1 MANSI
6 LGLIKTIKS
15 AGLYGGSFK
24 PPEPLPNSIAAKQIE
39 QQELAE
45 EAANRPENQLQQT
58 QKAQQDAVSE
68 LQKAQQQI
76 QQLQG
81 ELQNSQATTQQQQQ
95 AVEAQAQQAIQKA
108 QMDAAYELQ
117 AEKIK
122 NQKELLSMQ
131 HKHMVGMQKAPKD
144 QGGILA
150 NQLKRVV
157 SRVSK
162 MAAIQIEDRHP
173 AAVTPVSTTLA
184 VNKKIPANKPIKDIG
199 TANTAEHI
207 AANQTKLATQGF
219 SPVTDQQ
226 YEAMSPLEQKAYSSR
241 QSNKYLN
248 EQYAQQSPNAPV
260 AGLMPSMGQ
269 VTSEVKDYWKD
280 PAAYTESMGGP
291 SISNMGGYMGG
302 GKSLGQNLSQGNYGQ
317 ALGQTLGVVPDYA
330 INSLISAGVDTGSG
344 VSNLARGNA
353 GTGIQDVGLGAAK
366 TLGNIYTAGGS
377 LALKAAPAVGKYGA
391 PLLLN
396 TGKALSP
403 LIKTAPTVSKAMKA
417 VKRVAAPIYNYG
429 FPATELGSSLMKSGW
444 EMPGIVKDVGTI
456 IKHIPE
462 FVRGE
467 SPWQTNAPWTG
478 RSGNQIAP
486 APAPPVAA
494 PAPVVPAAP
503 PPPAVVPA
511 PAVDDTEEDPI
522 SAGITRGVK
531 GLAGGINKSLD
542 TYNYWMGPKEP
553 PPPVEMPPYKPM
565 VRTNLEYLQGAN
577 DSNQAWAH
585 PMMGNENQISY
596 GHMGDTIKSTIGTLF
611 PSFKIGKPDMEAFT
625 KSLTYTPGYKLDTS
639 KL

>member
-1 MANSI
+1 MIGMTSAPTWEVAADKAAELRELLRRGDISMDDLMKFSPEKMPSNR
-6 LGLIKTIKS
+6 LIENFRWI
-15 AGLYGGSFK
+15 
-24 PPEPLPNSIAAKQIE
+24 PPV
-39 QQELAE
+39 
-45 EAANRPENQLQQT
+45 T
-58 QKAQQDAVSE
+58 QKA
-68 LQKAQQQI
+68 
-76 QQLQG
+76 
-81 ELQNSQATTQQQQQ
+81 
-95 AVEAQAQQAIQKA
+95 
-108 QMDAAYELQ
+108 
-117 AEKIK
+117 EK
-122 NQKELLSMQ
+122 NGS
-131 HKHMVGMQKAPKD
+131 
-144 QGGILA
+144 
-150 NQLKRVV
+150 
-157 SRVSK
+157 
-162 MAAIQIEDRHP
+162 
-173 AAVTPVSTTLA
+173 VTPNWA
-184 VNKKIPANKPIKDIG
+184 
-199 TANTAEHI
+199 
-207 AANQTKLATQGF
+207 
-219 SPVTDQQ
+219 PVTDQQ
-226 YEAMSPLEQKAYSSR
+226 YAAMSPLEQQAYSSR

-248 EQYAQQSPNAPV
+248 EQYARQSPNAPV

-302 GKSLGQNLSQGNYGQ
+302 GKSFGQNLSQGNYGQ
-317 ALGQTLGVVPDYA
+317 ALGQTLGAVPDYA
-330 INSLISAGVDTGSG
+330 VNSLISAGVDTGSG
-344 VSNLARGNA
+344 VSNLARGNV
-353 GTGIQDVGLGAAK
+353 GTGIKDLGWGAAK
-366 TLGNIYTAGGS
+366 TWGNMLTAGGS

-403 LIKTAPTVSKAMKA
+403 LIKAAPKGNKIIKAMK
-417 VKRVAAPIYNYG
+417 RVAFPIVETAGYGVMANDITAP
-429 FPATELGSSLMKSGW
+429 LMKSGW

-478 RSGNQIAP
+478 RSGNQTAP

-531 GLAGGINKSLD
+531 GLAGGINKALD
-542 TYNYWMGPKEP
+542 TYNYWMGPKQA
-553 PPPVEMPPYKPM
+553 PPPVEMAPYKPM
-565 VRTNLEYLQGAN
+565 GRTNLEYLQGAN

-625 KSLTYTPGYKLDTS
+625 KSVSYAPGYKLDTS

>member
-24 PPEPLPNSIAAKQIE
+24 PPAPLPNSIAAKQIE
-39 QQELAE
+39 QQELEE
-45 EAANRPENQLQQT
+45 EAASNPENQLQQT
-58 QKAQQDAVSE
+58 QKAQQDAVNE

-81 ELQNSQATTQQQQQ
+81 ELQSSQATTQQQQQ

-108 QMDAAYELQ
+108 QMDAAYALQ

-173 AAVTPVSTTLA
+173 AAVTPVSTTVS
-184 VNKKIPANKPIKDIG
+184 VNKKIPVNKPLTGVENPAAANKQI
-199 TANTAEHI
+199 
-207 AANQTKLATQGF
+207 KLAAQPYEGF
-219 SPVTDQQ
+219 APATDAQ

-248 EQYAQQSPNAPV
+248 EQYARQSPNAPIS
-260 AGLMPSMGQ
+260 ALIPSMSQ
-269 VTSEVKDYWKD
+269 VYDEVKDYAKD
-280 PAAYTESMGGP
+280 PSAYTTARGGP
-291 SISNMGGYMGG
+291 NISNMSGYMGG
-302 GKSLGQNLSQGNYGQ
+302 GKALGQNLSEGNYGQ
-317 ALGQTLGVVPDYA
+317 VLGQALGVVPDLA

-344 VSNLARGNA
+344 VSNLSKGNV
-353 GTGIQDVGLGAAK
+353 GTGLQDLGLGAAK
-366 TLGNIYTAGGS
+366 TFGTMLSGGGG
-377 LALKAAPAVGKYGA
+377 LALRAAPTAGKYGA

-403 LIKTAPTVSKAMKA
+403 LIKTAPTVNKTMKA
-417 VKRVAAPIYNYG
+417 VKGVLPPALNYGVPALDIVGTLNKSSAFEFSFDGGKVKTPYNIPGIDTPAAVPVVPPAAPKV
-429 FPATELGSSLMKSGW
+429 PA
-444 EMPGIVKDVGTI
+444 P
-456 IKHIPE
+456 
-462 FVRGE
+462 
-467 SPWQTNAPWTG
+467 
-478 RSGNQIAP
+478 P
-486 APAPPVAA
+486 APAPVA
-494 PAPVVPAAP
+494 VT
-503 PPPAVVPA
+503 
-511 PAVDDTEEDPI
+511 DEEDPI
-522 SAGITRGVK
+522 SAGLGKGVRDLVG
-531 GLAGGINKSLD
+531 GLNSSLD
-542 TYNYWMGPKEP
+542 TYDYWLGDKEKQPTTPSNTTPTTPTTPAVPAVP
-553 PPPVEMPPYKPM
+553 PPPSAPYKPM
-565 VRTNLEYLQGAN
+565 GRTNLEYLQGAN

-596 GHMGDTIKSTIGTLF
+596 GRMGDAIKSTIGTLF
-611 PSFKIGKPDMEAFT
+611 PSFKIGKPDTEAFN